1 MMDCVGGYYGEAF
14 KVFRDVTKGD
24 PLYPTIFDVVV
35 DVVVHHWVF
44 LVVGIMGGLDGWW
57 VGGGVTE
64 TPSSARTKAWL
75 RPPSMGGFRGRLT
88 PPMGFST
95 GWGFIPISGR

>member
-1 MMDCVGGYYGEAF
+1 MDCVGGYYGEAF

-44 LVVGIMGGLDGWW
+44 LVVGIMGGLYGWW
-57 VGGGVTE
+57 GGGGGL
-64 TPSSARTKAWL
+64 L
-75 RPPSMGGFRGRLT
+75 RRLLLRGRR
-88 PPMGFST
+88 PSCVHHP
-95 GWGFIPISGR
+95 WVASGGV